1 MHKLRDHTKRGYTGV
16 DVFRFLFACI
26 IPLLHI
32 KATSPIILIIQRYI
46 SRLGVPFFFAV
57 SGVFLSESIN
67 KYGEGTALKKY
78 MHRIGRMLLFWLVVY
93 SPLLLKRHSITLQN
107 VLFKTPAYLWYL
119 SALLFAAIPF
129 CLIKRKYLYPMAI
142 ALYIFGT
149 LFSETYKWA
158 VGDFVLYTRLFITT
172 RNGLFFALP
181 LMCIGESSWT
191 KKPRIVLMLF
201 SLALLACEISFS
213 LVKTAPNDDR
223 SMYFFL
229 PVTIYYF
236 IPLVKA
242 WNPKIDSSF
251 IRTLSSAIYV
261 MQYGIINVAEMV
273 LLSFHVA
280 HNRIAFFQWFLLIL
294 IPTVVIYTFRGNKY
308 LPMIF

>member
-1 MHKLRDHTKRGYTGV
+1 MNKVSGHAKMEYTGI
-16 DVFRFLFACI
+16 DICRFFFACI

-32 KATSPIILIIQRYI
+32 KVTSPIILIIQRYI

-57 SGVFLSESIN
+57 SGVFLSESIK
-67 KYGEGTALKKY
+67 KYGEAAALKKY
-78 MHRIGRMLLFWLVVY
+78 MHRIGRIFLFWLIVY

-107 VLFKTPAYLWYL
+107 ALFKTPAYLWYL

-129 CLIKRKYLYPMAI
+129 CLIKRKHLYPIAI

-149 LFSETYKWA
+149 LFSETYRWA
-158 VGDFVLYTRLFITT
+158 VGEFLLYTRLFLTT

-181 LMCIGESSWT
+181 LMCIGELSWT
-191 KKPRIVLMLF
+191 KKPRSGLMLF

-213 LVKTAPNDDR
+213 LVKTAPEDDR

-229 PVTIYYF
+229 PLTIYFF

-242 WNPKIDSSF
+242 WNPEINSF
-251 IRTLSSAIYV
+251 SIRTLSSAIYV
-261 MQYGIINVAEMV
+261 MQYGIINVAEMA
-273 LLSFHVA
+273 LLSFHVTD
-280 HNRIAFFQWFLLIL
+280 NRIAFFQWLLLIL
-294 IPTVVIYTFRGNKY
+294 IPTIVIYIFRGNKY
-308 LPMIF
+308 LLKIF